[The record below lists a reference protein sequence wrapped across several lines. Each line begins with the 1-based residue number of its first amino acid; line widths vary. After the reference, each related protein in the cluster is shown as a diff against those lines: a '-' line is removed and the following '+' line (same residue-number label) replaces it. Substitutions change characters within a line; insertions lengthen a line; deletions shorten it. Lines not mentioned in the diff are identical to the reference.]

1 MIDWIKNNRGKF
13 LLLGALCGGAILAAL
28 IFIGGWS
35 LQDIKDFVAYWV
47 DEMNSWPAIL
57 FFLALVI
64 LPLLGFP
71 VSPLILLASLR
82 FGKVWAVPFCLT
94 AIALNFIMAY
104 VLSTKI
110 LHRPLENLLKLW
122 NYSIPKIKK
131 ENAVRW
137 VLLIRISGVP
147 LVIQNYTLG
156 LAHPPFLTY
165 LWVSMAVQGLFVVGL
180 CIVGPSFM
188 SGNIPA
194 IIAGV
199 AILVVAVLLV
209 SILKKRYAKPKPG
222 TVSDSEG

>member
-1 MIDWIKNNRGKF
+1 MINWIKHNKGKV
-13 LLLGALCGGAILAAL
+13 LLLGALGGCFCLAVLIL
-28 IFIGGWS
+28 FGGWS
-35 LQDIKDFVAYWV
+35 VQDIKDLVAYWV
-47 DEMNSWPAIL
+47 EEMNSWPAIL

-64 LPLLGFP
+64 LPLIGFP

-82 FGKVWAVPFCLT
+82 FGKVWGVPFCLS

-104 VLSTKI
+104 VLSTKV
-110 LHRPLENLLKLW
+110 LHRPIENLLKLW

-131 ENAVRW
+131 ENAARW

-147 LVIQNYTLG
+147 LVVQNYTLG

-199 AILVVAVLLV
+199 AVLVVAVLLV
-209 SILKKRYAKPKPG
+209 SFLKKRYAKSKPG
-222 TVSDSEG
+222 TVSDTEG